1 MDVETEPSAEMAPS
15 PVDTI
20 SQPVLQTAQPPSR
33 AAKPNTKT
41 TKRVDHRSQF
51 SLLVVRGDGARVLR
65 VNFPRRVPTVM
76 LAVLGLLICGLG
88 ALVGD
93 WWHVRQRMR
102 DVASLFQQIDEQ
114 QATIESVNRR
124 VGQLR
129 QEVTSWREMHARIWE
144 PFGPELAP
152 RGHDNGIGGGRATPP
167 DRAELTS
174 PASELDRLTEQVMEE
189 GQSIRALDRLIV
201 RARKALVALPSR
213 WPVRGAVNSEFGNR
227 LSPWTKTPEFHAGID
242 ISADRGTI
250 VRAPASATVF
260 FAGAQTEYGLTV
272 ILDHGENIRTIY
284 GHLSKIKVQQGERVE
299 RGTELGLSGNT
310 GRSSGPHLHYEI
322 MVKGQSVNPRAYL
335 WN

>member
-1 MDVETEPSAEMAPS
+1 MDAQPEPSAEMAPS

-20 SQPVLQTAQPPSR
+20 SEPVLQTAQPPSR
-33 AAKPNTKT
+33 AATSNQT
-41 TKRVDHRSQF
+41 TKRVNHRTQF
-51 SLLVVRGDGARVLR
+51 SLLVVRGDGVRVLR
-65 VNFPRRVPTVM
+65 VNFPRRVPTVT
-76 LAVLGLLICGLG
+76 LAVLGLFVCTLG
-88 ALVGD
+88 VLVGD

-102 DVASLFQQIDEQ
+102 DAAELFQQIDEQ
-114 QATIESVNRR
+114 QATIDSVNRR
-124 VGQLR
+124 MAQLR

-152 RGHDNGIGGGRATPP
+152 TSRDNGIGGGRATAP
-167 DRAELTS
+167 DRAEQTS
-174 PASELDRLTEQVMEE
+174 SASELDRLTEQVMDE
-189 GQSIRALDRLIV
+189 GQSLRALDKLIA

-213 WPVRGAVNSEFGNR
+213 WPVRGAVNSEFGKR
-227 LSPWTKTPEFHAGID
+227 LSPWTKESEFHSGID
-242 ISADRGTI
+242 IAADRGTV

-260 FAGAQTEYGLTV
+260 FAGAQTDYGLTV

-322 MVKGQSVNPRAYL
+322 LVKGQSVNPRAYL